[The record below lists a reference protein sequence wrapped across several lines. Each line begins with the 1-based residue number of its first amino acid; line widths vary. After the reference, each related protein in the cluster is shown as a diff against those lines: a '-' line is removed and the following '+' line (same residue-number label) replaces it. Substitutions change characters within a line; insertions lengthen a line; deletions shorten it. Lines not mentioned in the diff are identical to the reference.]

1 LQWRKIVAM
10 AHRRIG
16 KGSAS
21 EGSTAQ
27 RATERAIRERE
38 RKRKRESERTRRE
51 GGREVERGVGTK

>member
-21 EGSTAQ
+21 VGSTAQ
-27 RATERAIRERE
+27 RATTERAIRERE
-38 RKRKRESERTRRE
+38 RKRESERTRRE

>member
-21 EGSTAQ
+21 VGSTAQ
-27 RATERAIRERE
+27 RASDPRERE
-38 RKRKRESERTRRE
+38 RERKRESERTRRE